1 MRSLTGRI
9 RSRAR
14 GAAEIDV
21 ETVSSRGIGEL
32 MIVSHAF
39 KLRLRKESADF
50 LQSLAF
56 VDYNE
61 VRTIA
66 ASRYLNP
73 AVAGAQSSLKEQ
85 THLGVQTFA
94 GLGDWS

>member
-1 MRSLTGRI
+1 
-9 RSRAR
+9 
-14 GAAEIDV
+14 
-21 ETVSSRGIGEL
+21 
-32 MIVSHAF
+32 MIASHAF
-39 KLRLRKESADF
+39 KLRLHKESADF

-66 ASRYLNP
+66 ASRQLNP
-73 AVAGAQSSLKEQ
+73 AVAGTQSSLQEQ

-94 GLGDWS
+94 GLGAP